1 MRKMNINTVEQGGY
15 SELRYPDEVCFAF
28 NPNYIELDVDWAVQ
42 TIVPFDVRV
51 SSPASSY
58 EPVIT
63 VTLYGG
69 KGRVYLSGLFQ
80 LMFEDVKRF
89 RLIDVTVSAHI
100 NSSELAWFSFT
111 TKVMWANIEFG
122 ERFFAHGVFKYD
134 KWKPYF
140 ERTLVWFKN
149 FPFKVTL
156 LRANEEELQGRYDGG
171 VYDDTL
177 VFWHKAFSAIESV
190 DPENDTILDT
200 TIDSDG
206 CEIIFDKVGCRF
218 LCKEDGEY
226 FTSWTA
232 SDDFGATEDYNDDH
246 GIAKTGTEWVK
257 DYVLYYFDIAEE
269 ELVALGNYMERQE
282 GLTEIT
288 PDVIFPAVT
297 RSATL
302 KLKGEGGRGTS
313 VFDETFDYTFFTSG
327 ENNIIIRFIIS
338 NKTCGHYL
346 RWIDR
351 FGFYQFYL
359 FAKGNVTT
367 KNKLSG
373 DTIEELGNYGMYFN
387 NWQRNTQ
394 VTAEKKIKCCA
405 ENLQDSV
412 YNYVETILTSPIIDM
427 YMGKTKSGKEMWMPV
442 NIVASSETKKPHL
455 PLRDLEIE
463 IQLPGIEPQSL

>member
-1 MRKMNINTVEQGGY
+1 M
-15 SELRYPDEVCFAF
+15 
-28 NPNYIELDVDWAVQ
+28 
-42 TIVPFDVRV
+42 
-51 SSPASSY
+51 
-58 EPVIT
+58 
-63 VTLYGG
+63 
-69 KGRVYLSGLFQ
+69 
-80 LMFEDVKRF
+80 
-89 RLIDVTVSAHI
+89 
-100 NSSELAWFSFT
+100 
-111 TKVMWANIEFG
+111 
-122 ERFFAHGVFKYD
+122 
-134 KWKPYF
+134 
-140 ERTLVWFKN
+140 
-149 FPFKVTL
+149 
-156 LRANEEELQGRYDGG
+156 
-171 VYDDTL
+171 
-177 VFWHKAFSAIESV
+177 
-190 DPENDTILDT
+190 
-200 TIDSDG
+200 
-206 CEIIFDKVGCRF
+206 
-218 LCKEDGEY
+218 
-226 FTSWTA
+226 
-232 SDDFGATEDYNDDH
+232 
-246 GIAKTGTEWVK
+246 
-257 DYVLYYFDIAEE
+257 
-269 ELVALGNYMERQE
+269 
-282 GLTEIT
+282 
-288 PDVIFPAVT
+288 IFPAVT

-338 NKTCGHYL
+338 NKTCGYYL

-427 YMGKTKSGKEMWMPV
+427 YMGKTKGGKEMWMPV